1 VAYKPLVMIA
11 GGYLIVWIWLI
22 YQPHNLGRLSVTTY
36 DFRTA
41 MKRVGPSVRR

>member
-1 VAYKPLVMIA
+1 MRRTINLRDFEKRIS
-11 GGYLIVWIWLI
+11 
-22 YQPHNLGRLSVTTY
+22 PHNLGRLSVTTY